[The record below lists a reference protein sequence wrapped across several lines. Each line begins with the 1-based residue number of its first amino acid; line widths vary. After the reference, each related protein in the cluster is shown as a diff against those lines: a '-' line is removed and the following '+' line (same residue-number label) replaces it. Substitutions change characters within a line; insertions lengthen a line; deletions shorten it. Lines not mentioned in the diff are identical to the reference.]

1 MADLFGV
8 MLRVPQIGR
17 GLDELTAPGKDRI
30 QIAEITKAWVG
41 GDTIQEI
48 AKKFFKGPDGN
59 TVAITDTCKAIYKT
73 LVNNGTWGLAALS
86 KFSGLD
92 FDTLS
97 DAEKRKINALPAM
110 IYHGVKTEA
119 GVLMRM
125 NSVPRSVAENMGAVF
140 ETKVGAVSAGQGVQ
154 AARGFLK
161 GLDVAGWDG
170 VKPVNSPLSGSDY
183 RRVWEILSGE
193 GR

>member
-8 MLRVPQIGR
+8 MLRVPQIKR
-17 GLDELTAPGKDRI
+17 GLNELTTSGVTHT

-48 AKKFFKGPDGN
+48 AKQFFKDANGETG
-59 TVAITDTCKAIYKT
+59 AITETCKAIYKT

-86 KFSGLD
+86 KFSGID
-92 FDTLS
+92 FEKLS
-97 DAEKRKINALPAM
+97 EAEKRQINALPAM

-125 NSVPRSVAENMGAVF
+125 NSVPRSVAEKLGQVF
-140 ETKVGAVSAGQGVQ
+140 EKKVGAAVEGHGVQ
-154 AARGFLK
+154 AAREFLK
-161 GLDVAGWDG
+161 DLDSTGWDK
-170 VKPVNSPLSGSDY
+170 VKPTDSPLSGSDY
-183 RRVWEILSGE
+183 QRVWEILSGD